1 MMLITMLTTG
11 TRGDTQPFMALGLE
25 LKKKGYRVRI
35 AASEAYQDF
44 IESYGFE
51 YAMLRGDVSKII
63 ESGAA
68 DDAINADNPLKF
80 FSSLKNEKMM
90 GMMVNIQEDLHKA
103 CKGAD
108 AIVYHP
114 GAAIG
119 YFAAKEMNI
128 PSILASP
135 FPMTPT
141 KDYPALIF
149 YDRPRFG
156 KIYNKLT
163 HRIFEWGFWKI
174 VSGPLKK
181 YWVQQYGEGP
191 NDFSCPYPK
200 QRTAANPTIIS
211 SSPTVFSVSK
221 DWPEHVHS
229 YGNWFMDSDHSYQ
242 PEEKLERFLKAGE
255 PPVYIGF
262 GSVGDKKNAGETTAL
277 VIKALK
283 LAGKRGIINTGGS
296 GMNQT
301 EEIAEDI
308 LFVKDIPHE
317 WLFPKMSAVVHHGG
331 AGTTAEGL
339 RAGVPSIIV
348 PYGNDQ
354 FAWGRKIH
362 ELGAGAKAIPRKELT
377 AEKLSAAIS
386 YTQVNEIRSKAQEIG
401 KQIRAEKGAEKAAQ
415 VIINTLETF
424 GNK

>member
-90 GMMVNIQEDLHKA
+90 GMMVNIQKDLHKA
-103 CKGAD
+103 CKGAG

-119 YFAAKEMNI
+119 YFAAKEMDI

-386 YTQVNEIRSKAQEIG
+386 YTQVNEIQSKAQEIG

>member
-35 AASEAYQDF
+35 AASEAYQNF

-90 GMMVNIQEDLHKA
+90 GMMINIQEDLHKA

-135 FPMTPT
+135 FPMIPT
-141 KDYPALIF
+141 KDYPALLF

-163 HRIFEWGFWKI
+163 HRIFEWGFWKV

-181 YWVQQYGEGP
+181 Y
-191 NDFSCPYPK
+191 
-200 QRTAANPTIIS
+200 
-211 SSPTVFSVSK
+211 
-221 DWPEHVHS
+221 
-229 YGNWFMDSDHSYQ
+229 
-242 PEEKLERFLKAGE
+242 
-255 PPVYIGF
+255 
-262 GSVGDKKNAGETTAL
+262 
-277 VIKALK
+277 
-283 LAGKRGIINTGGS
+283 
-296 GMNQT
+296 
-301 EEIAEDI
+301 
-308 LFVKDIPHE
+308 
-317 WLFPKMSAVVHHGG
+317 
-331 AGTTAEGL
+331 
-339 RAGVPSIIV
+339 
-348 PYGNDQ
+348 
-354 FAWGRKIH
+354 
-362 ELGAGAKAIPRKELT
+362 
-377 AEKLSAAIS
+377 
-386 YTQVNEIRSKAQEIG
+386 
-401 KQIRAEKGAEKAAQ
+401 
-415 VIINTLETF
+415 
-424 GNK
+424 

>member
-35 AASEAYQDF
+35 AASEAYQNF

-51 YAMLRGDVSKII
+51 YAMLRGDVSKVI

-68 DDAINADNPLKF
+68 DDAINADNPFKF

-90 GMMVNIQEDLHKA
+90 GMMVNIQKDLHKA

-163 HRIFEWGFWKI
+163 HHIFEWGFWKV

-262 GSVGDKKNAGETTAL
+262 GSVGDKKMQA
-277 VIKALK
+277 
-283 LAGKRGIINTGGS
+283 KR
-296 GMNQT
+296 
-301 EEIAEDI
+301 
-308 LFVKDIPHE
+308 L
-317 WLFPKMSAVVHHGG
+317 L
-331 AGTTAEGL
+331 
-339 RAGVPSIIV
+339 
-348 PYGNDQ
+348 
-354 FAWGRKIH
+354 
-362 ELGAGAKAIPRKELT
+362 
-377 AEKLSAAIS
+377 
-386 YTQVNEIRSKAQEIG
+386 
-401 KQIRAEKGAEKAAQ
+401 
-415 VIINTLETF
+415 
-424 GNK
+424 

>member
-1 MMLITMLTTG
+1 MLITMLTTG

-68 DDAINADNPLKF
+68 DDAINADNPLEF

-90 GMMVNIQEDLHKA
+90 GMMVNIQKDLHKA
-103 CKGAD
+103 CKGAG

-119 YFAAKEMNI
+119 YFAAKEMDI

-339 RAGVPSIIV
+339 RAGVPSAII

-415 VIINTLETF
+415 VIIDTLETF

>member
-1 MMLITMLTTG
+1 MLITMLTTR

-25 LKKKGYRVRI
+25 LKKRGYRVRI
-35 AASEAYQDF
+35 AASESYQNL
-44 IESYGFE
+44 IEPYGFE
-51 YAMLRGDVSKII
+51 FASLRGDVSKII

-68 DDAINADNPLKF
+68 DDAINADSPLKF

-103 CKGAD
+103 CIGAD

-156 KIYNKLT
+156 KIYNNLT
-163 HRIFEWGFWKI
+163 HHIFEWGFWKV

-181 YWVQQYGEGP
+181 YWVQQHGEGP

-211 SSPTVFSVSK
+211 SSPTVFPVSK
-221 DWPEHVHS
+221 DWPKHVHC
-229 YGNWFMDSDHSYQ
+229 YGNWFMESDHSYQ
-242 PEEKLERFLKAGE
+242 PEEKLAEFLEAGE
-255 PPVYIGF
+255 PPVYVGF
-262 GSVGDKKNAGETTAL
+262 GSVGDKKNADETTAL

-283 LAGKRGIINTGGS
+283 LAGKRGIINTGGI
-296 GMNQT
+296 GMSHA
-301 EEIAEDI
+301 EEMTDDI
-308 LFVKDIPHE
+308 LFIKGVPHE

-331 AGTTAEGL
+331 AGTTAAGL
-339 RAGVPSIIV
+339 RAGVPSVIV

-362 ELGAGAKAIPRKELT
+362 ELGIGSKAIPRKELT

-386 YTQVNEIRSKAQEIG
+386 YTQMNEIRSKAKEVG

-415 VIINTLETF
+415 VIINTLHAF
-424 GNK
+424 WNK

>member
-1 MMLITMLTTG
+1 MLITMLTTG
-11 TRGDTQPFMALGLE
+11 TRGDTQPFMALGVE
-25 LKKKGYRVRI
+25 LKKRGYRVRI
-35 AASEAYQDF
+35 AASESYQNL
-44 IESYGFE
+44 IEPYGFE
-51 YAMLRGDVSKII
+51 FASLRGDVSKII

-68 DDAINADNPLKF
+68 DDAINADSPLKF

-103 CKGAD
+103 CTGAD

-163 HRIFEWGFWKI
+163 HHIFEWGFWKV

-181 YWVQQYGEGP
+181 YWVQQHGEGP

-211 SSPTVFSVSK
+211 SSPTVFPVSK
-221 DWPEHVHS
+221 DWPKHVHC
-229 YGNWFMDSDHSYQ
+229 YGNWFMESDHSYQ
-242 PEEKLERFLKAGE
+242 PEEKLAEFLEAGE
-255 PPVYIGF
+255 PPVYVGF
-262 GSVGDKKNAGETTAL
+262 GSVGDKKNADETTAL

-283 LAGKRGIINTGGS
+283 LAGKRGIINTGGI
-296 GMNQT
+296 GMSHA
-301 EEIAEDI
+301 EEMTDDI
-308 LFVKDIPHE
+308 LFIKGVPHE

-331 AGTTAEGL
+331 AGTTAASL
-339 RAGVPSIIV
+339 RAGVPSVIV

-362 ELGAGAKAIPRKELT
+362 ELGIGSKAIPRKELT

-386 YTQVNEIRSKAQEIG
+386 YTQMNEIRSKAKEVG

-415 VIINTLETF
+415 VIINTLHAF
-424 GNK
+424 WNK

>member
-90 GMMVNIQEDLHKA
+90 GMMVNIQKDLHKA
-103 CKGAD
+103 CKGAG

-119 YFAAKEMNI
+119 YFAAKEMDI

-339 RAGVPSIIV
+339 RAGVPSAII

-415 VIINTLETF
+415 VIIDTLETF

>member
-35 AASEAYQDF
+35 AASEAYQNF

-51 YAMLRGDVSKII
+51 YAMLRGDVSKVI

-90 GMMVNIQEDLHKA
+90 GMMVNIQKDLHKA
-103 CKGAD
+103 CKGAG

-119 YFAAKEMNI
+119 YFAAKEMDI

-339 RAGVPSIIV
+339 RAGVPSAII

-415 VIINTLETF
+415 VIIDTLETF

>member
-90 GMMVNIQEDLHKA
+90 GMMVNIQKDLHKA
-103 CKGAD
+103 CKGAG

-163 HRIFEWGFWKI
+163 HHIFEWGFWKV

-339 RAGVPSIIV
+339 RAGVPSAII

-415 VIINTLETF
+415 VIIDTLETF